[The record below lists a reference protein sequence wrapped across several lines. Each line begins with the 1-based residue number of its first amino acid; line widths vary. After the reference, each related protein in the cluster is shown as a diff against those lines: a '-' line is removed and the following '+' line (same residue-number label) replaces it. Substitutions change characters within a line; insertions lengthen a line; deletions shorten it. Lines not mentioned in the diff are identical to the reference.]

1 MEKKMLELRR
11 AMREDKKEEWRQ
23 AVADEIQTLLKA

>member
-1 MEKKMLELRR
+1 MEKKMRELRR